1 MAIDDHR
8 PFREMLEE
16 RKIIICVGSGGVGKT
31 TSSAV
36 LGLQAATA
44 GLKVL
49 VLTIDPARRLAN
61 SLGIDAIGSE
71 RQKISMEQ
79 FEKVGLHPKGEMWA
93 MMLDMKES
101 FDRLVQRD
109 APDEET
115 GREILENRF
124 YHYFST
130 SVAGTQEYAASE
142 RLYDLYVEGE
152 FDLIVLDTPPT
163 THALDFLEAPERM
176 VDAVSSRALQW
187 MYKPGVLSGTPRRG
201 ILSVGTSYVT
211 GTLGKFTGGELLEE
225 LSTFLRTF
233 STLFEGFE
241 QRARAVREL
250 LASEKTGF
258 LVVTAPDTLTVEE
271 ALFFYDRLDGEE
283 LNVDGFIVN
292 RVHPQW
298 VGAEEL
304 DRRPSELADRLS
316 ALGRSAQLE
325 ESAQLDME
333 ALAQGLRENAQQ
345 FQLRA
350 DQDAGSIVKMSEELP
365 GELPIMCVP
374 YFNEDIHSLD
384 GLDVARR
391 ELFGEAAGADCA
403 Q

>member
-1 MAIDDHR
+1 MAIDDYR
-8 PFREMLEE
+8 AFRQSLDE
-16 RKIIICVGSGGVGKT
+16 RDIIICVGSGGVGKT

-36 LGLQAATA
+36 LGLQAATL

-79 FEKVGLHPKGEMWA
+79 FRQVGLEPAGEMWA

-101 FDRLVQRD
+101 FDHLVQRD
-109 APDEET
+109 APDEKT
-115 GREILENRF
+115 KQEILDNRF

-142 RLYDLYVEGE
+142 RLYDLHEEGE

-187 MYKPGVLSGTPRRG
+187 LYRPGVLSGTPRRG

-211 GTLGKFTGGELLEE
+211 RTLGKFTGGELLEE

-241 QRARAVREL
+241 ERARAVREL
-250 LASEKTGF
+250 LGSEETGF
-258 LVVTAPDTLTVEE
+258 IVVTAPDTLTVEE
-271 ALFFYDRLDGEE
+271 ALFFYDRLAGET

-292 RVHPQW
+292 RVHPKW
-298 VGAEEL
+298 VGEEALAEAEGRL
-304 DRRPSELADRLS
+304 PGVLMELADAMDDVTAQIDPDSLSQRL
-316 ALGRSAQLE
+316 
-325 ESAQLDME
+325 M
-333 ALAQGLRENAQQ
+333 ENALQ

-350 DQDAGSIVKMSEELP
+350 DQDAGSIEKMGTKLP
-365 GELPIMCVP
+365 RKLPIMRVP
-374 YFNEDIHSLD
+374 YFNEDIHSLG
-384 GLDVARR
+384 GLDGARR
-391 ELFGEAAGADCA
+391 ELFGSESG
-403 Q
+403 